1 MTTTASASAASAAA
15 VSQWPTLPLDR
26 LQQQAASAPE
36 GPALILGGPGTGK
49 THTLLGRTLALL
61 NSGANPYTITV
72 ITFSAKGADLLRAR
86 LHQMDGIPE
95 GIRNVFIGTLHSY
108 ASAFLRQAG
117 AAALGRS
124 PHYTIWD
131 HTQSLE
137 TLFDLLS
144 SEDNPLQTSK
154 NELTDILHW
163 HSLNRNRPRENP
175 LPARESR
182 WRQIIAVYETE
193 KAAQNTLDFDD
204 LNTLAVQ
211 ALEANRQ
218 IRNAWSRIRIR
229 HLLVDEF
236 QDVTP
241 GQYRLIKLMTGPTA
255 NLCVASDPNQHIYS
269 WRGADGSL
277 LEQFLMDYPA
287 ASQHILTVNHRATGH
302 IASLASDLNNSP
314 QMPGLTPDYQ
324 RSIRPVGP
332 QAQILR
338 HRGPPPELDSLM
350 LDLVAHLREQ
360 EDQAWE
366 DMAFL
371 YRRHRTHSRL
381 VTQMAARDIPY
392 TIQGAG
398 KDEQD
403 PDTVAVFAMLSL
415 LVNPNDMRAFRS
427 AANPE
432 QKTGGRG
439 FNPMA
444 ARDIVKI
451 SRARQTDLVT
461 AATAALD
468 AVNPATRVYHNLQYL
483 TQAYGD
489 LAAMLDEPD
498 YTVTDICRAAHRRL
512 YEFRRGRAA
521 PFPNPQLSR
530 LFTLSET
537 LSETDGAGGLRP
549 ALGRFLERVTAA
561 HHPDFRDFDNDDPY
575 AHQKG
580 ITLSTIHAAKGQQWR
595 TVFVTDCTDDVMPGK
610 VDPEDHHRL
619 AEEQRLFY
627 VAATRATDRLYFAA
641 PDNSDRGENKAP
653 CRFLDALPDTVI
665 RIDS

>member
-1 MTTTASASAASAAA
+1 MTTATTAARDQTAA

-61 NSGANPYTITV
+61 TSGANPYTITV
-72 ITFSAKGADLLRAR
+72 ITFSAKGTDLLRER
-86 LHQMDGIPE
+86 LHRMDGIPE

-131 HTQSLE
+131 HTQSME
-137 TLFDLLS
+137 TLSDLLS
-144 SEDNPLQTSK
+144 DEGNPLQASK

-163 HSLNRNRPRENP
+163 HSLNRNRPRDNP

-182 WRQIIAVYETE
+182 WREIVNVYESE

-204 LNTLAVQ
+204 LTTLAVQ
-211 ALEANRQ
+211 ALEENYQ
-218 IRNAWSRIRIR
+218 IRSR

-269 WRGADGSL
+269 WRGADSSL
-277 LEQFLMDYPA
+277 LQQFLMDYPN
-287 ASQHILTVNHRATGH
+287 ASEHILTVNHRATGH

-314 QMPGLTPDYQ
+314 QMPGLVPDYQ
-324 RSIRPVGP
+324 QSIRPAGP

-338 HRGPPPELDSLM
+338 HQGPTPELDGMM
-350 LDLVAHLREQ
+350 LDLVAGLREQ
-360 EDQAWE
+360 EAQAWE
-366 DMAFL
+366 DTAFL

-381 VTQMAARDIPY
+381 ATRMAARDMPY

-439 FNPMA
+439 FNSMVS
-444 ARDIVKI
+444 RDIVKI

-461 AATAALD
+461 AARAALE
-468 AVNPATRVYHNLQYL
+468 AVNPATRVYHNLRYL
-483 TQAYGD
+483 TEAYRD
-489 LAAMLDEPD
+489 LATMLDEPE
-498 YTVTDICRAAHRRL
+498 YTVTDLCRAAHRRL

-521 PFPNPQLSR
+521 PFPTPQLSR

-537 LSETDGAGGLRP
+537 LAESETAGGLRP
-549 ALGRFLERVTAA
+549 ALGRFLERVTSA

-595 TVFVTDCTDDVMPGK
+595 TVFIADCTD
-610 VDPEDHHRL
+610 
-619 AEEQRLFY
+619 A
-627 VAATRATDRLYFAA
+627 
-641 PDNSDRGENKAP
+641 
-653 CRFLDALPDTVI
+653 
-665 RIDS
+665 